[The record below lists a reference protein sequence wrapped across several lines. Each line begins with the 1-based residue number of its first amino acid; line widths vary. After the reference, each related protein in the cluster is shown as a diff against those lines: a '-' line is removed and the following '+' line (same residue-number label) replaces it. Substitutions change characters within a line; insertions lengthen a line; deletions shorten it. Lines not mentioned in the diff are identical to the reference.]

1 MPVELAL
8 EHLRSLLKE
17 LRHLPSETE
26 WVEFKHN
33 VDVLLIG
40 EYISALANSAALL
53 GKQNA
58 YLVYGVD
65 NETHEVLGTDFKPST
80 QKYKQQEIESWLLQK
95 LSPKIHFRFYE
106 FSDDENGAL
115 PIVILEIQ
123 PATYNPVQ
131 FDGVEYIRVGSYK
144 KKLKAFPEKERALW
158 RVFDEKPFEHQNAA
172 SNVSADEVLKLLE
185 YPAYFDLTG
194 LPLPDNRSGILDALK
209 AERLIKEVTGGLWH
223 ITNLGAILFA
233 KKLQSFEHLGRKAVR
248 LVQYKGNSR
257 VETIRELEGNKGYA
271 VGFEGLIDYLKTLL
285 PSNEE
290 IGKAFRKEVPM
301 YPELAI
307 RELVANAIIHQEFS
321 ITGTGPMIEVFESRM
336 EITNPGVPLVDVQRF
351 LDSPPQSRNE
361 ALASFMRR
369 IRICEERGSGID
381 KVVSQTEL
389 YQLPAPVFEVT
400 AQHTRSILFS
410 YKTFS
415 EMNKEERIHA
425 CYLHCCLRY
434 VNREP
439 MNNSSVRER
448 FGIEQK
454 NQAQASR
461 IIRDTVAAKLLKAY
475 DAGAG
480 TKAMRYI
487 PWWA

>member
-1 MPVELAL
+1 MPVELSL
-8 EHLRSLLKE
+8 EYLRSLFRE
-17 LRHLPSETE
+17 LSHLPAETE
-26 WVEFKHN
+26 WVEFKQN
-33 VDVLLIG
+33 ADMLMIG

-65 NETHEVLGTDFKPST
+65 NATHQVTGTTFKPSIER
-80 QKYKQQEIESWLLQK
+80 YKQQELESWLLQK

-106 FSDDENGAL
+106 FTAGENDDL
-115 PIVILEIQ
+115 PVVILEIQ
-123 PATYNPVQ
+123 PATHNPVQ
-131 FDGVEYIRVGSYK
+131 FDGVEYIRIGSYK
-144 KKLKAFPEKERALW
+144 KKLKEFPEKERALW
-158 RVFDEKPFEHQNAA
+158 RMFDKTPFEQQYAA
-172 SNVSADEVLKLLE
+172 TNVSADEVLKLLE

-194 LPLPDNRSGILDALK
+194 LPLPDNRAGILSALT
-209 AERLIKEVTGGLWH
+209 AERLIKEAQGGFWH

-233 KKLQSFEHLGRKAVR
+233 KKLQNFEHLGRKAVR

-257 VETIRELEGNKGYA
+257 VETVRELEGSKGYA

-290 IGKAFRKEVPM
+290 IGRVFRKEVPM

-307 RELVANAIIHQEFS
+307 RELVANAIIHQDFS
-321 ITGTGPMIEVFESRM
+321 ISGTGPMIEVFDSRM
-336 EITNPGVPLVDVQRF
+336 EITNPGVPLVAVDRF

-369 IRICEERGSGID
+369 IKICEERGSGID

-400 AQHTRSILFS
+400 DKHTRSILFS
-410 YKTFS
+410 YKTFA

-434 VNREP
+434 VNRET

-461 IIRDTVAAKLLKAY
+461 IIRDTVDAKLLKPY
-475 DAGAG
+475 DSEAG

>member
-1 MPVELAL
+1 MPVELSL
-8 EHLRSLLKE
+8 EYLRSLLRE
-17 LRHLPSETE
+17 LSHLPAETE
-26 WVEFKHN
+26 WVEFKQN
-33 VDVLLIG
+33 ADMLIIG

-65 NETHEVLGTDFKPST
+65 NATHQVTGTTFKPSIER
-80 QKYKQQEIESWLLQK
+80 YKQQELESWLLQK

-106 FSDDENGAL
+106 FTAGENDDL
-115 PIVILEIQ
+115 PVVILEIQ
-123 PATYNPVQ
+123 PATHNPVQ
-131 FDGVEYIRVGSYK
+131 FDGVEYIRIGSYK
-144 KKLKAFPEKERALW
+144 KKLKEFPEKERALW
-158 RVFDEKPFEHQNAA
+158 RMFDKTPFEQQYAA
-172 SNVSADEVLKLLE
+172 TNVSADEVLKLLE

-194 LPLPDNRSGILDALK
+194 LPLPDNRAGILSALT
-209 AERLIKEVTGGLWH
+209 AERFIKQAQGGFWH

-233 KKLQSFEHLGRKAVR
+233 KKLHNFEHLVRKAVR
-248 LVQYKGNSR
+248 LVQYKENSR
-257 VETIRELEGNKGYA
+257 VETVRELEGSKGYA

-290 IGKAFRKEVPM
+290 IGRVFRKEVPM

-307 RELVANAIIHQEFS
+307 RELVANAIIHQDFS
-321 ITGTGPMIEVFESRM
+321 ISGTGPMIEVFDSRM
-336 EITNPGVPLVDVQRF
+336 EITNPGVPLVAVDRF

-369 IRICEERGSGID
+369 IKICEERGSGID

-400 AQHTRSILFS
+400 DKHTRSILFS
-410 YKTFS
+410 YKTFA

-461 IIRDTVAAKLLKAY
+461 IIRDTVDAKLLKPY
-475 DAGAG
+475 DSEAG